1 MRRMQRFLFTLLLT
15 TLPGAVQAAGDG
27 SYKSGDECADLSD
40 LPDACRGHATCEWIE
55 AEQICQANELVPTAL
70 NCDQY
75 SDEAERCEDQSGC
88 FYHEDQQ
95 RCVCLEANTAISDA
109 THEFRP
115 GGGRPGGPGGPG
127 RPGGPGGPGYP
138 GRPGGPGGPGYP
150 GRPYPGPGYP
160 GPRPIPVPVP
170 VPVPVPY
177 PTPYPP
183 RPVPPPYYP
192 PAPGQ
197 WCDEYSHQCFPYC
210 TNGSNNGN
218 GWGYQPELG
227 GPNGACKVPY

>member
-1 MRRMQRFLFTLLLT
+1 MTTRTQRFLFTLLLT
-15 TLPGAVQAAGDG
+15 TLPGAVQAAGNE
-27 SYKSGDECADLSD
+27 SFRSGDKYDECADFSD
-40 LPDACRGHATCEWIE
+40 QPDSCTGRVTCEWNA
-55 AEQICQANELVPTAL
+55 AEHICQSNGLVPTVL

-75 SDEAERCEDQSGC
+75 SDEAERCDDQNGCYYREDQ
-88 FYHEDQQ
+88 E
-95 RCVCLEANTAISDA
+95 RCVCLEANTAIASA

-127 RPGGPGGPGYP
+127 RPYPGPGGPGGPGRPYPGRGPWPGPGYP
-138 GRPGGPGGPGYP
+138 GRPF
-150 GRPYPGPGYP
+150 
-160 GPRPIPVPVP
+160 PVPVP

-197 WCDEYSHQCFPYC
+197 WCDQYTHQCFPYC